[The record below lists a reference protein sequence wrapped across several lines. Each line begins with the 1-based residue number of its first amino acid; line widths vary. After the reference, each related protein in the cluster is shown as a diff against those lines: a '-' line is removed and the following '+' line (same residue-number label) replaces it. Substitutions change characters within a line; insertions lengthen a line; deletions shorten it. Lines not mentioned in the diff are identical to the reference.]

1 MFDARIDV
9 ARSRNE
15 SRHRAPCRTDQSSLT
30 HRGLRDDR
38 NARRASAM
46 HDFAREHIRP
56 SQIQMPGNEKPQLLK
71 KKASIINEE

>member
-15 SRHRAPCRTDQSSLT
+15 SRHRAPCRADQSSLT
-30 HRGLRDDR
+30 IDACETIATRAARGQV
-38 NARRASAM
+38 M
-46 HDFAREHIRP
+46 IRP
-56 SQIQMPGNEKPQLLK
+56 RKYPAPGKFKMPGNEKPQLLK